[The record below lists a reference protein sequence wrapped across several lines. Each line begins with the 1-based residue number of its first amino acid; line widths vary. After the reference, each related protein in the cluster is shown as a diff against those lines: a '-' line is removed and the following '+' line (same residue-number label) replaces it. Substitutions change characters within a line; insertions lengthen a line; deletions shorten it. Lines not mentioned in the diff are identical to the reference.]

1 LGEIERPALA
11 GIGTAPSAFV
21 RESDTLSTGV
31 CQESCLSDAQRKWC
45 LVGLFV
51 GHLAYHTRRRRIA
64 PGRYLRQTSAI
75 SWNTSCL
82 RATTTA
88 TLTPIACLHCSPAFV
103 FSVVPALA
111 AIRYL
116 ESRRTVYKHEDFATH
131 FIVALSPLNA

>member
-1 LGEIERPALA
+1 VTPNENGVWSVFLSATSPSTLDVAASRLA
-11 GIGTAPSAFV
+11 AT
-21 RESDTLSTGV
+21 
-31 CQESCLSDAQRKWC
+31 
-45 LVGLFV
+45 
-51 GHLAYHTRRRRIA
+51 Y
-64 PGRYLRQTSAI
+64 AI